1 MLPKERPQ
9 SRMSMCFASLD
20 CSSCELQRG
29 VPMRGVYSVQR
40 LWRFGGSPQR
50 AASRQ
55 LSIGTPG
62 SNVLDTRLLQQLK
75 LACALRPAALL
86 SLTADGSLKDMP
98 VQV

>member
-1 MLPKERPQ
+1 
-9 SRMSMCFASLD
+9 
-20 CSSCELQRG
+20 
-29 VPMRGVYSVQR
+29 MRGMCLVQR

-50 AASRQ
+50 TSSKQ

-75 LACALRPAALL
+75 LICALRPAALL

>member
-1 MLPKERPQ
+1 M
-9 SRMSMCFASLD
+9 
-20 CSSCELQRG
+20 
-29 VPMRGVYSVQR
+29 VQR

-50 AASRQ
+50 TSSKQ

-75 LACALRPAALL
+75 LICALRPAALL

-98 VQV
+98 VQVLLRPYDIVPGLDLVRPELAAFSSSH